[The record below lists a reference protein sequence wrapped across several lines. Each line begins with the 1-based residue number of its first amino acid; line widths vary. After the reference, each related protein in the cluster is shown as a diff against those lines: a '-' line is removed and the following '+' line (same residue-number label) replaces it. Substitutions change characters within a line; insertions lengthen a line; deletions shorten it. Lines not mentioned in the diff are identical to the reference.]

1 MLLTVVRA
9 VDFVLILGGP
19 FGGLSFLLHVSRALS
34 SQLLELLS
42 VSPPVWPRLAS
53 GSMSWRWGVGRKEE
67 WGGVG
72 RREEEARSLLIIGH
86 SRRAMRCWTYT
97 WPLAVVG
104 QMVQVASGCC
114 WSIGPG
120 GQRSPQGYQS
130 QFTRGGRT
138 AATETVKIENP

>member
-1 MLLTVVRA
+1 MDV
-9 VDFVLILGGP
+9 FVQRVQVASGCCWSNGP
-19 FGGLSFLLHVSRALS
+19 GGLWML
-34 SQLLELLS
+34 
-42 VSPPVWPRLAS
+42 
-53 GSMSWRWGVGRKEE
+53 
-67 WGGVG
+67 
-72 RREEEARSLLIIGH
+72 
-86 SRRAMRCWTYT
+86 

-138 AATETVKIENP
+138 AATETVKIENA

>member
-1 MLLTVVRA
+1 MA
-9 VDFVLILGGP
+9 SGCCWSNGS
-19 FGGLSFLLHVSRALS
+19 GGLWLLVKWFRWPLDVVGQMLQVACGCFS
-34 SQLLELLS
+34 SK
-42 VSPPVWPRLAS
+42 SP
-53 GSMSWRWGVGRKEE
+53 
-67 WGGVG
+67 GG
-72 RREEEARSLLIIGH
+72 LWML
-86 SRRAMRCWTYT
+86 

-120 GQRSPQGYQS
+120 GQRSPQGCQS